1 MLIPLIVACA
11 LFMQNL
17 DSTVIATAL
26 PQIAASIGSDPLS
39 LSLAITSY
47 LLSLAV
53 FIPASGWMADR
64 YGARTVFRWAIA
76 VFTVASVLCGL
87 SNDLVE
93 LTLAR
98 IVQGIGGAMMVP
110 VGRLVVLRTVPKSE
124 LVRAWAYLS
133 VPALLGPVLGP
144 PLGGFLATYASWRWI
159 FMLNVPIGVL
169 GFILVSL
176 FIENIKASER
186 APLDLVGLVFSGI
199 CLASLMFGFELAGR
213 EGVPLW
219 VAVALLAL
227 GIAAG
232 AAYLRHAAGRD
243 HPALDLLLFRIPSFA
258 ITVGGGMLFR
268 IGVGALPFLLPL
280 MLQLGFGLT
289 PFASGLIT
297 FAGAAGA
304 VLMKTTARPI
314 LRRWGFRTVLLGNAV
329 LSSAFLL
336 ACAAFRPETPEW
348 AILAILLVG
357 GFFRSLEFTALN
369 ALAFADVPPPRMS
382 QATSIST
389 TAQQLSLSLGVALG
403 ATLLQATRSW
413 RGVETLGPG
422 DFWPAFV
429 AVAVVSVG
437 SAPFFA
443 RLSREAGAEMSGHI
457 PRRAAPATGD

>member
-1 MLIPLIVACA
+1 
-11 LFMQNL
+11 
-17 DSTVIATAL
+17 
-26 PQIAASIGSDPLS
+26 
-39 LSLAITSY
+39 
-47 LLSLAV
+47 
-53 FIPASGWMADR
+53 
-64 YGARTVFRWAIA
+64 
-76 VFTVASVLCGL
+76 
-87 SNDLVE
+87 
-93 LTLAR
+93 
-98 IVQGIGGAMMVP
+98 MMVP

-144 PLGGFLATYASWRWI
+144 PLGGFLATYTSWRWI

-176 FIENIKASER
+176 FIENVKASER
-186 APLDLVGLVFSGI
+186 APLDIVGLALSGI
-199 CLASLMFGFELAGR
+199 CLANLIFGFELAGR

-232 AAYLRHAAGRD
+232 AAYLRHAAGRQ

-258 ITVGGGMLFR
+258 ITVSGGMFFR

-280 MLQLGFGLT
+280 MLRLGFGLT

-304 VLMKTTARPI
+304 LLMKTTARPI

-336 ACAAFRPETPEW
+336 ACAAFRPETPQW
-348 AILAILLVG
+348 AILAVLLVG

-382 QATSIST
+382 QASIST
-389 TAQQLSLSLGVALG
+389 TAQQLAMSLGVALG

-443 RLSREAGAEMSGHI
+443 RLTREAGAEMSGHI
-457 PRRAAPATGD
+457 PRRVAPATGD